1 MSTLPVSSH
10 NPVSQSVALP
20 DGVVLRLLEGAAPP
34 ARIIEA
40 AVQPFHLHLAGAAG
54 GISLSGDS
62 VAVTLGRQMLEHMS
76 GLLHGGNRIDEVEVR
91 RIAGTTVEAALKHD
105 LAYRLQGL
113 RLPVRPM
120 SLCQVAFLDAMLFS
134 HHSLIFGLGPTGT
147 GKTHL
152 AIVAGLALVAEEK
165 FKSLVITRPHV
176 LMEGEVMTPSLRA
189 ETIYDEQFAP
199 IEDELRELISPEEIR
214 RLTDLGKIE
223 IAPLG
228 RMRGRTFNESFIIVD
243 EAQNL
248 TVKKMRMAVTRLG
261 RGSRMVIT
269 GDMAQSDLP
278 QGETSGLPHLL
289 KLISGTDL
297 ALVHQFS
304 LNQIIRNDLVA
315 RLEALYARDGGGG
328 MRAAA

>member
-1 MSTLPVSSH
+1 MSSVQGPTSAP
-10 NPVSQSVALP
+10 QSLTVALP
-20 DGVVLRLLEGAAPP
+20 DGVVRQLLEGPALP
-34 ARIIEA
+34 ARSLEA
-40 AVQPFHLHLAGAAG
+40 AVQPFRLHLAGASG
-54 GISLSGDS
+54 GVALTGDP
-62 VAVTLGRQMLEHMS
+62 VAIGLGRQMLEQMT
-76 GLLHGGNRIDEVEVR
+76 GILHGGARIDEIEVR
-91 RIAGTTVEAALKHD
+91 RIAAATVETALKHD
-105 LAYRLQGL
+105 LAFRLSGL

-120 SLCQVAFLDAMLFS
+120 SLSQVAFLNAMLFS
-134 HHSLIFGLGPTGT
+134 QQSLIFGLGPTGT

-152 AIVAGLALVAEEK
+152 AIVAGLALVADEK

-214 RLTDLGKIE
+214 RLTDQGRIE

-248 TVKKMRMAVTRLG
+248 SVKKMRMAVTRLG

-269 GDMAQSDLP
+269 GDMAQTDLP
-278 QGETSGLPHLL
+278 QGEASGLPHLL
-289 KLISGTDL
+289 NLISGTDL

-304 LNQIIRNDLVA
+304 LSQIIRNDLVA
-315 RLEALYARDGGGG
+315 RLEALYARDGGL
-328 MRAAA
+328 RAAA